1 MAYCLSPPQQQ
12 TGKVM
17 NFDQPLVKGKILKRY
32 KRFLADVELE
42 NGEVITAH
50 TANTG
55 SMKTC
60 WEPGWNVLLS
70 FHDNPNR
77 KLKYS
82 LELTH
87 NGKTWIGINTSLP
100 NKIAMEGILDGTVKE
115 LQGYSNLKPEAKIGK
130 SRIDILL
137 SNEGAD
143 LCYVEVKNVTLLGEN
158 QVAIFPDAVSTR
170 GQKHLEELTGLVK
183 EGIRS
188 AMLFVV
194 NREDV
199 TSFSPAD
206 EIDPVY
212 GELLRK
218 AKEAG
223 VEILAYQC
231 KLSEKAIS
239 LTKSLPVFL

>member
-1 MAYCLSPPQQQ
+1 MPYSDHGAIYGEIMDFETTLIP
-12 TGKVM
+12 
-17 NFDQPLVKGKILKRY
+17 GKILKRY
-32 KRFLADVELE
+32 KRFLADIELE
-42 NGEVITAH
+42 DGEVIVAH

-60 WEPGWNVLLS
+60 WEPGWPVLLS
-70 FHDNPNR
+70 HHDNPKR

-87 NGKTWIGINTSLP
+87 NGDTWIGINTSLP
-100 NKIAMEGILDGTVKE
+100 NKVAAEGIQSGVVKE
-115 LQGYSNLKPEAKIGK
+115 LQGYENLKPEAKVGK

-137 SNEGAD
+137 SNDKDD

-158 QVAIFPDAVSTR
+158 RAAIFPDAVSTR
-170 GQKHLEELTGLVK
+170 GQKHLEELTSLVK

-199 TSFSPAD
+199 DTFSPAD
-206 EIDPVY
+206 HIDPDY
-212 GELLRK
+212 GRLLRE
-218 AKEAG
+218 AHDAG

-231 KLSEKAIS
+231 QVGPKGIALK
-239 LTKSLPVFL
+239 KKLPVKL

>member
-1 MAYCLSPPQQQ
+1 
-12 TGKVM
+12 M
-17 NFDQPLVKGKILKRY
+17 NFEEPLVPGKILKRY
-32 KRFLADVELE
+32 KRFLADIELE
-42 NGEVITAH
+42 DGEVIVAH

-60 WEPGWNVLLS
+60 WEPGWDVRLS
-70 FHDNPNR
+70 FHDNPKR

-87 NGKTWIGINTSLP
+87 NGDTWIGINTSLP
-100 NKIAMEGILDGTVKE
+100 NKVAAEGIQKGVVKE
-115 LQGYSNLKPEAKIGK
+115 LKGYKNLKPEAKVGK

-137 SNEGAD
+137 SNDGED
-143 LCYVEVKNVTLLGEN
+143 PCYVEVKNVTLLGEKKT
-158 QVAIFPDAVSTR
+158 AIFPDAVSTR

-183 EGIRS
+183 EGIRA

-199 TSFSPAD
+199 TSFAPAD
-206 EIDPVY
+206 HIDPTY

-218 AKEAG
+218 ADKAG
-223 VEILAYQC
+223 VEILAYRC
-231 KLSEKAIS
+231 EVNPEGIHLKKKIPVKL
-239 LTKSLPVFL
+239 

>member
-1 MAYCLSPPQQQ
+1 MDFENTLIP
-12 TGKVM
+12 
-17 NFDQPLVKGKILKRY
+17 GKILKRY
-32 KRFLADVELE
+32 KRFLADIELE
-42 NGEVITAH
+42 DGEVIVAH

-60 WEPGWNVLLS
+60 WEPGWPVLLS
-70 FHDNPNR
+70 HHDNPKR

-87 NGKTWIGINTSLP
+87 NGDTWIGINTSLP
-100 NKIAMEGILDGTVKE
+100 NKVAAEGIQSGVVKE
-115 LQGYSNLKPEAKIGK
+115 LQGYENLKPEAKVGK

-137 SNEGAD
+137 SNNKDD

-158 QVAIFPDAVSTR
+158 RAAIFPDAVSTR
-170 GQKHLEELTGLVK
+170 GQKHLEELTSLVK

-199 TSFSPAD
+199 DTFSPAD
-206 EIDPVY
+206 HIDPDY
-212 GELLRK
+212 GRLLRE
-218 AKEAG
+218 AHDAG

-231 KLSEKAIS
+231 HVGPTGIALKK
-239 LTKSLPVFL
+239 KLPVKL